1 MSMLPPPQVGDRPVP
16 ESFPPPPLAT
26 AAVPLSV
33 WQRPVRRTRLVLVA
47 AVVCAVWT
55 SGLLGVY
62 VGAEIERQK
71 TPEAFR
77 NSTESVVLGKPRSGA
92 FEQRLDVAAVTATLR
107 PSIVSVSTDVSDAGQ
122 VGEGVGTGIVLT
134 SDGQILTNA
143 HVVAGATQVRV
154 RLAGEGNPRSAKVLA
169 TDPGHDL
176 ALLAVDATGLIPA
189 TLADP
194 DNVRVGD
201 EVLAIGYALDLD
213 GEASVTLGIVS
224 ALGRTIR
231 IDAGALDGLI
241 QTDAAISSGNS
252 GGPLVN
258 AAGEVVGVNTA
269 VARSDA
275 SNTAT
280 SIGFSISMAQA
291 IPEIEVLRAQA
302 NGTRRNEGYI
312 GIGLTERSDGGKGAV
327 VASVIAGLPADKA
340 GIVELDVIVA
350 IDGQQINGGAGVIAA
365 VRGHEPGEQIS
376 VVVERGR
383 VEKTYLV
390 DVIERPADVG

>member
-1 MSMLPPPQVGDRPVP
+1 MLPPPQVGDRPV
-16 ESFPPPPLAT
+16 SATLPPPQAVTTT
-26 AAVPLSV
+26 AAPSV
-33 WQRPVRRTRLVLVA
+33 WKRPVRRTRLVWVA
-47 AVVCAVWT
+47 AVLGAVWT
-55 SGLLGVY
+55 AGLLGVY
-62 VGAEIERQK
+62 VGARIEQQK

-77 NSTESVVLGKPRSGA
+77 NSTESVVLGKPRSDA

-107 PSIVSVSTDVSDAGQ
+107 PSIVSVSTDVGDANQ
-122 VGEGVGTGIVLT
+122 TGEGVGTGIVLT

-154 RLAGEGNPRSAKVLA
+154 RLAGEGNPRSAKILA

-231 IDAGALDGLI
+231 IDAGALDGMI

-291 IPEIEVLRAQA
+291 IPEIAVLRSQA

-312 GIGLTERSDGGKGAV
+312 GIGLSERADGGKGAV

-340 GIVELDVIVA
+340 GIVKLDVIVA
-350 IDGQQINGGAGVIAA
+350 IDGRQIDGGAGVIAA
-365 VRGHEPGEQIS
+365 VRGHQPGEQIS

-383 VEKTYLV
+383 VKKTYVV

>member
-1 MSMLPPPQVGDRPVP
+1 MSDSLPPPQ
-16 ESFPPPPLAT
+16 FT
-26 AAVPLSV
+26 ANTVPLSV
-33 WQRPVRRTRLVLVA
+33 WKRPVRRTRLVWIA
-47 AVVCAVWT
+47 AVICAVWT

-62 VGAEIERQK
+62 VGARIEKQNA
-71 TPEAFR
+71 PDAFH
-77 NSTESVVLGKPRSGA
+77 NSPVPVVLGKPRTGA
-92 FEQRLDVAAVTATLR
+92 FEQRLDVAAVTTALR
-107 PSIVSVSTDVSDAGQ
+107 PSVVSVSTDVRDSGQ
-122 VGEGVGTGIVLT
+122 TGQGVGTGIVLT
-134 SDGQILTNA
+134 NDGQILTNA

-154 RLAGEGNPRSAKVLA
+154 RLAGEGNPRIAKVLA

-176 ALLAVDATGLIPA
+176 ALLAVGATGLIPA

-194 DNVRVGD
+194 ANVRVGD

-258 AAGEVVGVNTA
+258 AAGEVVGINTA

-275 SNTAT
+275 TNTAT
-280 SIGFSISMAQA
+280 SIGFSISMEQA
-291 IPEIEVLRAQA
+291 IPEIAVLRSQA
-302 NGTRRNEGYI
+302 SGTHRNEGYI
-312 GIGLTERSDGGKGAV
+312 GIGLSERTDGGEGAV
-327 VASVIAGLPADKA
+327 VASVIAGLPADNA

-350 IDGQQINGGAGVIAA
+350 IDGQQIDGGAGVIAA
-365 VRGHEPGEQIS
+365 VRGHQPGEQIS
-376 VVVERGR
+376 VVVERGGSKR
-383 VEKTYLV
+383 TYLV
-390 DVIERPADVG
+390 DVIERPTEVG